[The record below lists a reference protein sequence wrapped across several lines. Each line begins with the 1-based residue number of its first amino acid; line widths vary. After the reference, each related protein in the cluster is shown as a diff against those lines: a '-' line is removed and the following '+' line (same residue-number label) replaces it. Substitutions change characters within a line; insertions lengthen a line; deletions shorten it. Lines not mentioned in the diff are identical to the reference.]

1 MLLYIAA
8 WALEAVGVDVRRR
21 LWLAR
26 NQLFGQ
32 EAVGIWRADDRL
44 GWRHIA
50 GASGRQSSVPDYDVL
65 YRIDAQGHRSISGG
79 PAAHAPSVLF
89 LGGSFTFGHG
99 VEDDETYPAV
109 LQRAWP
115 ALRVVNAA
123 TNAWGTAHA
132 LLALADELAA
142 SDDIALVVYGF
153 ITDHLRRNH
162 RSAWWLKQ
170 LDETRE
176 RRNPF
181 FEIDGDALVFRGLAD
196 PIRDALPDD
205 RDQRVREVRMTERL
219 LVEMARL
226 CAARGIRLVVVQ
238 LPDATGGRAVDVL
251 ERSVG
256 RDAVIDLA
264 SRLRYQDL
272 RFKHDIHPTPA
283 GHRAVAEALQPRL
296 EPLLPVD
303 SARPDAHPDPIEKLL
318 PGGYSGSNVIF
329 ISVDTL
335 RADHLGLYGY
345 SRDTSPNLDRLAK
358 EAVTFDRA
366 QAPRGLTWPSLVSM
380 LTSLYPKSSNV
391 RRNGDLL
398 SEEVLTL
405 ADILKGKGYA
415 TAAFFGNACGVIMR
429 NLDTNFCGSDEEA
442 HRDAIRWLK
451 DRDESPF
458 FFWVHY
464 KAPHEEYAPPPV
476 HDVFTRPDYRGEATG
491 ERTYLDA
498 VTLAGKR
505 PEQKDLDHVVA
516 LYDGE
521 VRYADSMLGE
531 VWKTLLR
538 EGILES
544 SIVIFTSDHGEEL
557 LQHNNYFY
565 HSCSIYES
573 VLHIPLVIR
582 FPDKSLNGVR
592 IPELVGNID
601 ITPTLLELLGVDLPN
616 SFEGQTLLPLMN
628 REPRAKEEFTR
639 SFAEYYRPGTG
650 WIGSIRTDRWHYIY
664 NPEKITTAC
673 RPQGTYFGIDE
684 EELYDHAKD
693 TMEVRNL
700 ATLHTDLLADF
711 RHEILEAFGRQR
723 EWGPPRRANPEIIE
737 QLKAMGY
744 LTE

>member
-1 MLLYIAA
+1 LASLIAVGLLLAIAA
-8 WALEAVGVDVRRR
+8 WALEAAGVDVRRR

-26 NQLFGQ
+26 NRLLGP

-50 GASGRQSSVPDYDVL
+50 GASGRQRSVPDYDVW
-65 YRIDAQGHRSISGG
+65 YRIDAQGHRSIPGG
-79 PAAHAPSVLF
+79 PAGNAPSVLF

-99 VEDDETYPAV
+99 VEDDESYPAV

-132 LLALADELAA
+132 LLALEDELEA
-142 SDDIALVVYGF
+142 SNGIALVVYGF
-153 ITDHLRRNH
+153 ITHHLMRNH
-162 RSAWWLKQ
+162 RSARWLRQ
-170 LDETRE
+170 LDEMQE

-181 FEIDGDALVFRGLAD
+181 FEIDGDELVFRGLAD

-205 RDQRVREVRMTERL
+205 RDQRAREVRMTERL

-226 CAARGIRLVVVQ
+226 CAARDIRFVVVQ
-238 LPDATGGRAVDVL
+238 LPEVTGGRAVGVL
-251 ERSVG
+251 ERAVG

-264 SRLRYQDL
+264 SRLRSPDF
-272 RFKHDIHPTPA
+272 RFTHDIHITPA
-283 GHRAVAEALQPRL
+283 GHLAVAEALRPRL
-296 EPLLPVD
+296 ESLLPAD
-303 SARPDAHPDPIEKLL
+303 STRPDAEPDPVEKLL
-318 PGGYSGSNVIF
+318 PGSYSGSNMILV
-329 ISVDTL
+329 SVDTL

-345 SRDTSPNLDRLAK
+345 SRDTSPNLDRISK

-398 SEEVLTL
+398 SEEVPTL
-405 ADILKGKGYA
+405 ADILKGRGYT
-415 TAAFFGNACGVIMR
+415 TAAFLGNACGVIMG
-429 NLDTNFCGSDEEA
+429 NLDTDFCGSDEEA
-442 HRDAIRWLK
+442 HRNAIRWLG

-458 FFWVHY
+458 FLWVHY
-464 KAPHEEYAPPPV
+464 NAPHEEYSPPPA

-491 ERTYLDA
+491 DRTYLDG
-498 VTLAGKR
+498 VTLSGKR
-505 PEQKDLDHVVA
+505 PEQKDLDHVIA

-531 VWKTLLR
+531 VWETLSR
-538 EGILES
+538 EGLLES
-544 SIVIFTSDHGEEL
+544 SIVVFTSDHGEEL

-582 FPDKSLNGVR
+582 FPDQSLSGVR
-592 IPELVGNID
+592 ISQLVENID

-616 SFEGQTLLPLMN
+616 SFEGQNTIA
-628 REPRAKEEFTR
+628 RERAGSGAFERIAGTTPTTRRRSRRHAAPREITSRLRRKSSTITR
-639 SFAEYYRPGTG
+639 
-650 WIGSIRTDRWHYIY
+650 RTPWR
-664 NPEKITTAC
+664 
-673 RPQGTYFGIDE
+673 
-684 EELYDHAKD
+684 
-693 TMEVRNL
+693 
-700 ATLHTDLLADF
+700 
-711 RHEILEAFGRQR
+711 
-723 EWGPPRRANPEIIE
+723 
-737 QLKAMGY
+737 
-744 LTE
+744 